1 MSNSMFEGFIIGASN
16 YAAGFPSIAAK
27 RFLGFIGAFSYSE
40 QRLASSLKTASS
52 GIYGAVLF

>member
-1 MSNSMFEGFIIGASN
+1 MSNSIFPGFITGASN
-16 YAAGFPSIAAK
+16 AAAGFPIKAAR